1 MMLRNTGTMLQ
12 IDWPD
17 GFTHAFH
24 PIWLRE
30 FSFEPGA
37 KDPATGHRLYE
48 AAFLPLDLAIRCA
61 EFTGQSGVAL
71 EFSDGHRCGFE
82 LGDLRAA
89 AARPLPD
96 DLVGAPILWDASS
109 WQAAWHDCAAIAA
122 GPAGLLAF
130 FDDLAQLG
138 IALVRGL
145 PVEADGL
152 RALTDLIGPIRETN
166 WGGIADVRPIA
177 NGYDLSMTERALE
190 PHVDNPYRLPQPG
203 YIFLHCLVNAASG
216 GESVLIDGFNV
227 AAQLQQEYP
236 KHFAALCTTPVTFA
250 YRDDSTI
257 LEHYGHLIERRPDGK
272 VWRVIF
278 HNRADQVVAADPKEL
293 SAYYAARRTYADFIW
308 SPHMQATFKL
318 APGEAYVVDNFRI
331 LHGRRAFDG
340 GGERHLRQC
349 YMDRDILSG
358 KQKVLLREAARQARP
373 AALRSAG

>member
-24 PIWLRE
+24 PVWLRE
-30 FSFEPGA
+30 LSFEPGE
-37 KDPATGHRLYE
+37 KDPAVGHRLYE
-48 AAFLPLDLAIRCA
+48 AAFLPLDLTISRAA
-61 EFTGQSGVAL
+61 FTGKNGVAL
-71 EFSDGHRCGFE
+71 DFSDGHRCGF
-82 LGDLRAA
+82 DLRELRVAA
-89 AARPLPD
+89 EHLLPD
-96 DLVGAPILWDASS
+96 DLVGAPVLWDAES
-109 WQAAWHDCAAIAA
+109 WQAAWRDYETIAA
-122 GPAGLLAF
+122 GPDGLLAF
-130 FDDLAQLG
+130 FDDLAKFG
-138 IALVRGL
+138 VALVRGL

-166 WGGIADVRPIA
+166 WGGIADVRSIA

-203 YIFLHCLVNAASG
+203 YIFLHCLVNAAAG

-227 AAQLQQEYP
+227 AARLQRVYP
-236 KHFAALCTTPVTFA
+236 KDFATLCTMPVTFA
-250 YRDDSTI
+250 YRDDSAI

-272 VWRVIF
+272 VSRVIF
-278 HNRADQVVAADPKEL
+278 HNRADQVVAADPREL
-293 SAYYAARRTYADFIW
+293 SAYYAARRAYAELIW

-331 LHGRRAFDG
+331 LHGRRAFAG

-349 YMDRDILSG
+349 YMDRDILSSR
-358 KQKVLLREAARQARP
+358 QKVLLRAESQRRHQ
-373 AALRSAG
+373 S